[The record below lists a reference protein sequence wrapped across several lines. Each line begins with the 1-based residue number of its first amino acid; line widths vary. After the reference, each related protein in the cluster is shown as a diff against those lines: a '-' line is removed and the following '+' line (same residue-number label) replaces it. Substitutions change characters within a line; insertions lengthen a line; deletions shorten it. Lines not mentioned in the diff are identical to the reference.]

1 MAPVEAAKNSPL
13 LVIGP
18 VRCALARAISLT
30 HAQIT
35 HSDSAQTSELGSGFT
50 PARLVALSIYYLS
63 RAGSWELGC
72 PGYLDLQYIPGLLS
86 LRAPYYYPRRV
97 QLRKETPQ
105 REAPSLVP
113 HASFGCSFTL
123 RIHGELSC
131 RYDTRAGSFHRA

>member
-1 MAPVEAAKNSPL
+1 MAGVGALLAKDLLRNPPPILVLSPPPVLGPL
-13 LVIGP
+13 DSNAVGL
-18 VRCALARAISLT
+18 SL
-30 HAQIT
+30 
-35 HSDSAQTSELGSGFT
+35 
-50 PARLVALSIYYLS
+50 ARLVTLSIYYLS

-105 REAPSLVP
+105 REAPSFVP